1 MYSNVQDIDL
11 RLLRIFD
18 TIAAS
23 GGFSAAQAP
32 LNMSQSAISTQ
43 MATLE
48 TRLGCRLCERGKSGF
63 RLTEKGARVLH
74 AAHELFA
81 SLDGFVDQ
89 VRGLSGRL
97 VGDLSIG
104 LLDNII
110 TLDSARLA
118 QALARFYQ
126 RDQDVRLQFFV
137 QSPTELELAVLDGHL
152 HLAIGYVGHR
162 LPSLSYRNLF
172 SEKVSIYCGE
182 RHPLFGRGNV
192 TLAELESYPWVK
204 RGYLLPSSLLPVD
217 PGRLALTATAHHME
231 AVAHLVLAN
240 SHLGYLPQHYARQ
253 WVEQGKMHALNVAT
267 HSYVVEHSLI
277 THGGRPHNE
286 ALDALMTD
294 ILAEHAVTSEQ
305 SIDDVQHCMAD

>member
-1 MYSNVQDIDL
+1 MYTNVQDIDL

-18 TIAAS
+18 TIVAS

-32 LNMSQSAISTQ
+32 LNMSQSAISTH
-43 MATLE
+43 MSTLE

-63 RLTEKGARVLH
+63 HLTEKGERVLR
-74 AAHELFA
+74 ATHELFA
-81 SLDGFVDQ
+81 SLDGFVGQ

-104 LLDNII
+104 LLDNIV
-110 TLDSARLA
+110 THENARLA
-118 QALARFYQ
+118 RSLARFYR
-126 RDQDVRLQFFV
+126 RDQDVCLQFFV
-137 QSPTELELAVLDGHL
+137 KSPTELELAVLDGQL
-152 HLAIGYVGHR
+152 HAAISYVGHR
-162 LPSLSYRNLF
+162 LPNLEYRNLF

-182 RHPLFGRGNV
+182 RHPLFGRHN
-192 TLAELESYPWVK
+192 TSLAELESYPWVK

-217 PGRLALTATAHHME
+217 PGRLALTAIAHHME
-231 AVAHLVLAN
+231 AVAHLVLAG

-277 THGGRPHNE
+277 THGGRPRNE
-286 ALDALMTD
+286 ALDALMAD
-294 ILAEHAVTSEQ
+294 ILAEHIGVSEQ
-305 SIDDVQHCMAD
+305 CIDATQHCMVD